1 MNKTVLLL
9 APTPPP
15 YGGIASWTI
24 RMLNTHLENG
34 WTVDIVDEKLIGN
47 RGVFSSKKK
56 RFLSELRRITKIW
69 GSLFRKLKNKNILV
83 VHASIPAS
91 NGSMFREI
99 ISAIITRFRK
109 RPFIIHYRCTLPNM
123 VVSKFNFFLFKRLN
137 KLSTSAI
144 VLNEV
149 SKDFM
154 IRHSKTK
161 VSLIPNFTE
170 VDVPGQAKPINND
183 VNVISYV
190 GGVTKEKGCESIIQT
205 APFFP
210 NITFILVGE
219 ISHDISKK
227 QIPKNVQLTGPLP
240 KIQVQNIFQKTDIF
254 LFPGNFVGEGFSN
267 SLVEAMA
274 FGIPCIVSN
283 WAANADMIENKGG
296 FVISPN
302 NVGEI
307 VEAINKLTDYNL
319 RTEISKWN
327 INKVKNNYSEK
338 IITTLYVQKYE
349 EVRL

>member
-1 MNKTVLLL
+1 MQQ
-9 APTPPP
+9 
-15 YGGIASWTI
+15 
-24 RMLNTHLENG
+24 
-34 WTVDIVDEKLIGN
+34 
-47 RGVFSSKKK
+47 RG
-56 RFLSELRRITKIW
+56 
-69 GSLFRKLKNKNILV
+69 
-83 VHASIPAS
+83 
-91 NGSMFREI
+91 
-99 ISAIITRFRK
+99 
-109 RPFIIHYRCTLPNM
+109 
-123 VVSKFNFFLFKRLN
+123 
-137 KLSTSAI
+137 
-144 VLNEV
+144 
-149 SKDFM
+149 
-154 IRHSKTK
+154 
-161 VSLIPNFTE
+161 
-170 VDVPGQAKPINND
+170 
-183 VNVISYV
+183 
-190 GGVTKEKGCESIIQT
+190 
-205 APFFP
+205 
-210 NITFILVGE
+210 
-219 ISHDISKK
+219 KK